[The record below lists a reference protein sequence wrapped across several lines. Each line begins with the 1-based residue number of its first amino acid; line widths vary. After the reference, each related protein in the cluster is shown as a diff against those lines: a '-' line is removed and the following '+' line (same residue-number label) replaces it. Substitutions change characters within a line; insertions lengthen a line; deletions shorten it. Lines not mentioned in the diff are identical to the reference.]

1 METRNSKIR
10 DVLTGVVGFSIGG
23 IAGNLFTY
31 LIIISGFA
39 AWLINLI
46 PESQPIVRLLT
57 AILTAFLVV
66 AMGGAVTGVINALAI
81 RRVDQEANRRKYLL
95 GFAYAFAIGQGIFF
109 IPTLLLISL
118 ISLYNNDPRTQPEAY
133 LIFFG
138 LLGLIYGLLIG
149 ILLSFM
155 TVRIRYSWIVLLASI
170 LGLAI
175 GGVLLGLVLY
185 NVNLISGTS
194 QVLKAILRLGVL
206 SLMIYIPIGAALGLG
221 YHFIA
226 KKRADLGDEALE
238 PSKWQPILVIVI
250 SLLVY
255 LTVAGFIRQA
265 EKFLVIR
272 PGSTAAVLTG
282 ETVGTHWS
290 SPIESIGEIGDPS
303 ASPLSISANSIG
315 VIAIGLTQATEA
327 SSDIFYGMLESDQDN
342 SIAATDLVNVS
353 NSALGTSS
361 WPGIVVDSEG
371 AIHIAWEEIDSDSG
385 DSHILY
391 SSCKNE
397 ICTNPHL
404 LSELSNLSC
413 AADAT
418 GENNRWPAI
427 AIDKSNQLMV
437 TWSTSGGIIA
447 YATWAFDESPP
458 ETPTG
463 CVSSSGSESVQ
474 TQLAGGSEGVFAL
487 TFAANEPG
495 KNGDINLVR
504 FQGDNWD
511 TPGTEIGYGK
521 SPDVIIDN
529 EDQFHVTWC
538 GENQETNYQINGGQT
553 EQIISPS
560 CTVRPLL
567 GIDADNQ
574 PHIIWYSDEVTNL
587 IGFTSPST
595 MLYESIRTDDG
606 WSSPAIVTQTAYPNN
621 HALATQYGGNL
632 HLVWLDAATDQD
644 SIHYAQQETYHCEVD
659 SLSVIGQQALAA
671 IEAGDFH
678 PPDYEVP
685 YCDNRYIDFIYQP
698 NPDPAFTDQPPAP
711 NGGFDRVAELAAT
724 AEYEV
729 LFTVMQWD
737 QDENDLNPGST
748 MARGVAEL
756 YKKIK
761 ENPELYPRGLS
772 VRILLGNYPTLSTL
786 QWGDQIWNVLEDL
799 RDEGVDEME
808 NVEIGWK
815 VEVANFEGTYPH
827 AHTKFM
833 IVDGKVLMGAGFNYG
848 WLHYSREHP
857 SGKGDNLVDLAMV
870 LSGPVAQAAIS
881 AYDDMWVDGNQLH
894 CTDFY
899 PEDGTSW
906 TETCTWSK
914 ASGGHLPEVMK
925 YYQSDRQHN
934 AFSLYRSS
942 NYKEADSAY
951 GSVFASAQSSIDAI
965 HVNFSLE
972 LICFLNL
979 IVEDLCNFDNALQ
992 WMDSMMNAV
1001 EQNQVTV
1008 RVIVEESNSNGMENR
1023 IAIDVF
1029 EKELANRGLE
1039 DLVEVRFFNGRVHTK
1054 SALIDQ
1060 EFLIVGSQNLHYSS
1074 WGERGLLEYGVAT
1087 DDPEA
1092 ILQYQKMFDYYWEQ
1106 AIPVEEAD

>member
-1 METRNSKIR
+1 MGGAI
-10 DVLTGVVGFSIGG
+10 TGVV
-23 IAGNLFTY
+23 
-31 LIIISGFA
+31 
-39 AWLINLI
+39 
-46 PESQPIVRLLT
+46 
-57 AILTAFLVV
+57 
-66 AMGGAVTGVINALAI
+66 NALAI
-81 RRVDQEANRRKYLL
+81 SRIDQEANRRRYRL
-95 GFAYAFAIGQGIFF
+95 GFGYAFAIGQGIFF

-118 ISLYNNDPRTQPEAY
+118 ISLYNNAPRTQPEAY

-138 LLGLIYGLLIG
+138 LLGLIYGLLMG

-155 TVRIRYSWIVLLASI
+155 TVRFRYSWIVLLATMMGLSI
-170 LGLAI
+170 GGALLGLA
-175 GGVLLGLVLY
+175 LY
-185 NVNLISGTS
+185 NANLISGTS
-194 QVLKAILRLGVL
+194 QVLRALIRLGIL
-206 SLMIYIPIGAALGLG
+206 TLMIYIPIGAALGLA

-226 KKRADLGDEALE
+226 RKRAKLGDESVE
-238 PSKWQPILVIVI
+238 PAKWQPVLVIVI
-250 SLLVY
+250 SLVVY
-255 LTVAGFIRQA
+255 IFVAGIVRQA

-290 SPIESIGEIGDPS
+290 SPTSPNVEIGDLQN
-303 ASPLSISANSIG
+303 SPLSISANSDG
-315 VIAIGLTQATEA
+315 VLAFGMTQTTEFG
-327 SSDIFYGMLESDQDN
+327 SDIYYGLMDSDRDN
-342 SIAATDLVNVS
+342 AFSASDPVNVS
-353 NSALGTSS
+353 NSASQTSS

-371 AIHIAWEEIDSDSG
+371 IVHLTWEELGAEPDMSQIMYSNCDNGICSDPLHLS
-385 DSHILY
+385 DL
-391 SSCKNE
+391 
-397 ICTNPHL
+397 TNL
-404 LSELSNLSC
+404 TCVSE
-413 AADAT
+413 AK

-427 AIDKSNQLMV
+427 AIDSADNLMV
-437 TWSTSGGIIA
+437 TWSTGTGETI
-447 YATWAFDESPP
+447 YATWSANGSPP
-458 ETPTG
+458 RTPSG
-463 CVSSSGSESVQ
+463 CIPSSGSESLQ
-474 TQLAGGSEGVFAL
+474 TQLSGGSEGVFAL
-487 TFAANEPG
+487 TYATNG
-495 KNGDINLVR
+495 TGQNGDIYLAR
-504 FQGDNWD
+504 LMGDDWETNS
-511 TPGTEIGYGK
+511 TVIGNGN
-521 SPDVIIDN
+521 SPNVIIDK
-529 EDQFHVTWC
+529 EDQIHLTWC
-538 GENQETNYQINGGQT
+538 GENQVTHYQHFGEQS
-553 EQIISPS
+553 EQITAPS
-560 CTVRPLL
+560 CTARPLL
-567 GIDADNQ
+567 GVESNNL
-574 PHIIWYSDEVTNL
+574 PHIIWFSDEVTN
-587 IGFTSPST
+587 INGYTSPGT
-595 MLYESIRTDDG
+595 LLYESIRTADG
-606 WSSPAIVTQTAYPNN
+606 WSLPAIVSRTAYPEK
-621 HALATQYGGNL
+621 HALTSQADGIL
-632 HLVWLDAATDQD
+632 HLVWVDAQMDQD
-644 SIHYAQQETYHCEVD
+644 TIYYAQQEPYTCAVD
-659 SLSVIGQQALAA
+659 SLNEIGQVALAA
-671 IEAGDFH
+671 IEEGEFH

-685 YCDNRYIDFIYQP
+685 YCDNRYLDFIYQP

-724 AEYEV
+724 AQHEV

-761 ENPELYPRGLS
+761 ENPEQYPKGLS

-808 NVEIGWK
+808 NEEIGWK

-833 IVDGKVLMGAGFNYG
+833 VVDGKILMGAGFNYG
-848 WLHYSREHP
+848 WLHYSKEHP

-881 AYDDMWVDGNQLH
+881 AFDDMWVDGNQLH

-899 PEDGTSW
+899 PDEGTSW
-906 TETCTWSK
+906 TETCAWKK

-925 YYQSDRQHN
+925 YYRSDRQHN

-942 NYKEADSAY
+942 NYKEADNAY
-951 GSVFASAQSSIDAI
+951 GSVLGAAQKSIDAI

-992 WMDSMMNAV
+992 WMNAIMDAV
-1001 EQNQVTV
+1001 EQNQVKV
-1008 RVIVEESNSNGMENR
+1008 RVIVEQSNSNGMENR
-1023 IAIDVF
+1023 IAVDVF
-1029 EKELANRGLE
+1029 EKELAKSGLD

-1092 ILQYQKMFDYYWEQ
+1092 INQYQKMFDYYWEQ
-1106 AIPVEEAD
+1106 AIPVEEADWAGTS